1 MDEKELSLTERVEIE
16 IFNKTYVL
24 RSAGGAERVLE
35 AARIVDERMR
45 QISSQ
50 ITTHDVVKIAVLT
63 ALNLADE
70 MRDVKNYYEEEIRKM
85 FSQAPGAAEN
95 LNAEA
100 ATEKKGEDRPQ
111 SWFDDFFDSEVP
123 VKDRSERLSTKISA
137 KLQRLRPA
145 NQESISMDSEDDETP
160 RLP

>member
-1 MDEKELSLTERVEIE
+1 MNEKELNLTERVEVE
-16 IFNKTYVL
+16 IFNKPYVL
-24 RSAGGAERVLE
+24 RSAGGAERVME

-85 FSQAPGAAEN
+85 FSQDPDELESPGE
-95 LNAEA
+95 EA
-100 ATEKKGEDRPQ
+100 SSEKKDEEGAQ
-111 SWFDDFFDSEVP
+111 SWFDNFFDSEVP
-123 VKDRSERLSTKISA
+123 VKDRSERLSSKISA
-137 KLQRLRPA
+137 KLQSLRMT
-145 NQESISMDSEDDETP
+145 NHENISLESEEE
-160 RLP
+160 

>member
-1 MDEKELSLTERVEIE
+1 MDEKELSLTERVEVE

-70 MRDVKNYYEEEIRKM
+70 MRDVKNYYEEEIRKI
-85 FSQAPGAAEN
+85 FSQAPGEQ
-95 LNAEA
+95 E
-100 ATEKKGEDRPQ
+100 EESPGEEESADMKEEDERPQ
-111 SWFDDFFDSEVP
+111 SWFDNFFDSDVP
-123 VKDRSERLSTKISA
+123 V
-137 KLQRLRPA
+137 
-145 NQESISMDSEDDETP
+145 
-160 RLP
+160 

>member
-1 MDEKELSLTERVEIE
+1 MDEKELSLTERVEVE

-24 RSAGGAERVLE
+24 RSAGGAERIRE
-35 AARIVDERMR
+35 AARLVDRRMR

-85 FSQAPGAAEN
+85 FSPPHGG
-95 LNAEA
+95 EA
-100 ATEKKGEDRPQ
+100 SRDEEEASEKNVEERPQ

-123 VKDRSERLSTKISA
+123 VKDRSERLSSKISA
-137 KLQRLRPA
+137 KLQRLRVS
-145 NQESISMDSEDDETP
+145 NEESIS
-160 RLP
+160 L

>member
-1 MDEKELSLTERVEIE
+1 MDEKKLSLTERVQVE
-16 IFNKTYVL
+16 IFNKAYVL
-24 RSAGGAERVLE
+24 RSAGGARRVME

-70 MRDVKNYYEEEIRKM
+70 IRDVKNYYEEEIRKM
-85 FSQAPGAAEN
+85 FSQSPDDREN
-95 LNAEA
+95 LDEEVAS
-100 ATEKKGEDRPQ
+100 EKKEEDRQQ

-123 VKDRSERLSTKISA
+123 VKDRSERLSSRISA
-137 KLQRLRPA
+137 KLQSLRPV
-145 NQESISMDSEDDETP
+145 NQESISMESEDE
-160 RLP
+160 

>member
-1 MDEKELSLTERVEIE
+1 MAMSEKELNLTERVEVE
-16 IFNKTYVL
+16 IFNKPYVL
-24 RSAGGAERVLE
+24 RSANGAERVTE
-35 AARIVDERMR
+35 AARLVDERMR

-70 MRDVKNYYEEEIRKM
+70 MRGLKDYYEGEIRKI
-85 FSQAPGAAEN
+85 FSQPSGIDERVKGEETSEE
-95 LNAEA
+95 EA
-100 ATEKKGEDRPQ
+100 AKRPP

-123 VKDRSERLSTKISA
+123 VKDRSERLSSKISA

-145 NQESISMDSEDDETP
+145 NQESISMDSGDE
-160 RLP
+160 

>member
-1 MDEKELSLTERVEIE
+1 MSENELNRTERVEVE
-16 IFNKTYVL
+16 IFNKPYVL
-24 RSAGGAERVLE
+24 RSVGGAERIME

-70 MRDVKNYYEEEIRKM
+70 MHDVKNYYEEEIQKI
-85 FSQAPGAAEN
+85 FSQAPGGEENDKKEEREASAEKSQ
-95 LNAEA
+95 E
-100 ATEKKGEDRPQ
+100 RMQ

-123 VKDRSERLSTKISA
+123 VKDRSERLSSKISA

-145 NQESISMDSEDDETP
+145 NQESISMESEDK
-160 RLP
+160 

>member
-1 MDEKELSLTERVEIE
+1 MAMNENDSSLTERVEVE
-16 IFNKTYVL
+16 IFNKGYVL
-24 RSAGGAERVLE
+24 RSAGGAARIRE
-35 AARIVDERMR
+35 AARLVDERMR

-85 FSQAPGAAEN
+85 FSQSPGGEVRLNEEGAAEKRDW
-95 LNAEA
+95 EQ
-100 ATEKKGEDRPQ
+100 PP

-123 VKDRSERLSTKISA
+123 VKDRSERLSSKISA
-137 KLQRLRPA
+137 KLQRLRA
-145 NQESISMDSEDDETP
+145 TNQESISLESDDEE
-160 RLP
+160 LNG

>member
-1 MDEKELSLTERVEIE
+1 MDEKKLSLTERVQVE
-16 IFNKTYVL
+16 IFNKAYVL
-24 RSAGGAERVLE
+24 RSAGGARRVME

-70 MRDVKNYYEEEIRKM
+70 IRDVKNYYEEEIRKM
-85 FSQAPGAAEN
+85 FSQSPDDREN
-95 LNAEA
+95 LDEEVAS
-100 ATEKKGEDRPQ
+100 EKKDEDRQQ

-123 VKDRSERLSTKISA
+123 VKDRSERLSSRISA
-137 KLQRLRPA
+137 KLQSLRPV
-145 NQESISMDSEDDETP
+145 NQESISMESEDE
-160 RLP
+160 